1 MATNG
6 DTRQIQLEWRWQ
18 MFNPNKKF
26 ARQLKLVARRDC
38 KTLGKMFDVHCR
50 KLILQNRKD
59 IVLLKARIKELE
71 KK

>member
-18 MFNPNKKF
+18 MFNPNKRF
-26 ARQLKLVARRDC
+26 ATVKHIAEVIAE
-38 KTLGKMFDVHCR
+38 LGKMFDTLSKV
-50 KLILQNRKD
+50 ILDNRKD